1 MPEPKQIRQLD
12 GMKAVLYM
20 LFSIEAKLRVQ
31 TDLLIEMADI
41 LTEKD
46 PDQIRNEVI
55 LKTLQELKKVRSSFV
70 ESDELLDIINNM
82 KL

>member
-41 LTEKD
+41 LTEKN
-46 PDQIRNEVI
+46 PDQIRIEVL

-70 ESDELLDIINNM
+70 ESDELLNVINNM